1 VQVVEAKEAKEPHFH
16 LEDMMDLIRLEASEV
31 KVSREDSP
39 DFLDSEVSLEG
50 SQEALEDLR
59 VKDKKDQPIKLETRR
74 NKLYNYV
81 TISLLL
87 YILI

>member
-1 VQVVEAKEAKEPHFH
+1 VQVVEAKEPHFH
-16 LEDMMDLIRLEASEV
+16 LEDMMDLIRLEDSEV
-31 KVSREDSP
+31 KVNREDSP

-59 VKDKKDQPIKLETRR
+59 VKDKKDQPIKLETKR